1 MKNLRVGV
9 IGVGGIARTH
19 MPGWKQSPHTE
30 VVAASDINAEALAK
44 WGKDHGISKLYQD
57 PIELINDTEIDIVDV
72 CTPNS
77 YHCELTVAALNA
89 GKHVICEKP
98 LAPTASEIE
107 KMIEA
112 RDRSGKKLMCAQHF
126 RFKDGSKLIK
136 DQAQFIGPIYHA
148 RSWMLRRNAMPVSDG
163 FLIKKHSGG
172 GACIDIGVHVLD
184 LTLWFMGNPEPKSV
198 TGVARTELAKE
209 KGAFSKSG
217 IYNPD
222 NMDVEELA
230 AAFVRF
236 ENGAVLMLEV
246 SWMLHH
252 EAGEF
257 EDMQVWLYGKKGGLH
272 WPSLE
277 KLTSDPNS
285 KSDSNSTLKP
295 LSRSVEAHAQE
306 CIEFSES
313 IINDQPV
320 PVPAE
325 HSLQVMKILNSVY
338 ESQQT
343 GKEVIL

>member
-1 MKNLRVGV
+1 MNDLRVGV

-19 MPGWKQSPHTE
+19 MPGWKQSPYTQ
-30 VVAASDINAEALAK
+30 VVASADIHGPTLEK
-44 WGKDHGISKLYQD
+44 WGKDHEIPKLYQD
-57 PIELINDTEIDIVDV
+57 PVDLINDAEIDIVDV

-77 YHCELTVAALNA
+77 YHCDLTVAALNA

-98 LAPTASEIE
+98 LAPTAPEIE

-126 RFKDGSKLIK
+126 RFRDGSKLIK
-136 DQAQFIGPIYHA
+136 EQAQSIGHIYHA
-148 RSWMLRRNAMPVSDG
+148 RSWMLRRNALPVRDG
-163 FLIKKHSGG
+163 FLMSKHSGG

-198 TGVARTELAKE
+198 TGVARTELAKDQS
-209 KGAFSKSG
+209 AFSKMG
-217 IYNPD
+217 VYNHD
-222 NMDVEELA
+222 VMDVEELA
-230 AAFVRF
+230 AAFIRF

-272 WPSLE
+272 WPSLQ

-285 KSDSNSTLKP
+285 KSHSNSILKP
-295 LSRSVEAHAQE
+295 LPKSVEPHAQE
-306 CIEFSES
+306 CIEFSEA
-313 IINDQPV
+313 IIKDQPV

-325 HSLQVMKILNSVY
+325 HSLQVMKILNAVY
-338 ESQQT
+338 LSEKT
-343 GKEVIL
+343 GKEVLL